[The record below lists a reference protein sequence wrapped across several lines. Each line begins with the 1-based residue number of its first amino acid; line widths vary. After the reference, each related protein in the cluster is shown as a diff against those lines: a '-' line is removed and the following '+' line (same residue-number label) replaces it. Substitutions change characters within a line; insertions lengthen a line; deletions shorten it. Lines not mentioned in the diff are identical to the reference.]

1 MLSNP
6 CFRILKYNFLQTFFE
21 VSKRAKLERSSATI
35 KSAVTITATALL
47 LLASCEREVPVPVSE
62 AVTRVQVD
70 SAAQLG
76 LILTVDTAW
85 AGETFIE
92 F

>member
-1 MLSNP
+1 M
-6 CFRILKYNFLQTFFE
+6 
-21 VSKRAKLERSSATI
+21 SA
-35 KSAVTITATALL
+35 ATITAAALL

-92 F
+92 Y